1 MITPELLA
9 RINELARKKRTQGL
23 TEDELLEQRK
33 LHAIYLAAIRGQ
45 VIDLLES
52 IEFIDNVEK
61 DEKPPAKKKKVLHQ
75 TMLSLEQVLH

>member
-9 RINELARKKRTQGL
+9 RINELARKKRTEGL
-23 TEDELLEQRK
+23 TEDELMEQKRLYK
-33 LHAIYLAAIRGQ
+33 IYLTALRGQ

-52 IEFIDNVEK
+52 IEFIDDVEK

-75 TMLSLEQVLH
+75 TMLSLEQVVH

>member
-23 TEDELLEQRK
+23 SEEELIEQKR
-33 LHAIYLAAIRGQ
+33 LYSIYLAAIRGQ
-45 VIDLLES
+45 VIDLLDS
-52 IEFIDNVEK
+52 IEFIDTAEQF
-61 DEKPPAKKKKVLHQ
+61 DEPPEKKKKVIHQ